1 MNIYRCRICG
11 EPYLGLEQPTRC
23 PFCGAHRKH
32 LVPAAE
38 YRPTA
43 VDELTES
50 SRENLQRVLELAV
63 DSSTF
68 YRGAAKVADTEEGKA
83 LFAALAR
90 IEAEHASIVCK
101 ILGVPKPEDLYE
113 TGACAPSHRANLAEA
128 HKREERAVYLYCS
141 FLEEATEE
149 RVRQVLEAFI
159 EIESDHLQL
168 SS

>member
-1 MNIYRCRICG
+1 MNIFRCRICG
-11 EPYLGLEQPTRC
+11 EPYIGLEMPTHC

-43 VDELTES
+43 VGELTDS
-50 SRENLQRVLELAV
+50 CRENLRRVLELAAE
-63 DSSTF
+63 SSAF
-68 YRGAAKVADTEEGKA
+68 YRGAARVADSEESKA

-90 IEAEHASIVCK
+90 HAAEHASIVCK
-101 ILGVPKPEDLYE
+101 ILGVPKPEDLYAI
-113 TGACAPSHRANLAEA
+113 GACAPSHRANLAEA
-128 HKREERAVYLYCS
+128 HKRKERAVYLYCS